1 MKHFIFFLLALL
13 LGVVAF
19 SQSEMAFDTSRV
31 IQVKGDCYYPPYEF
45 INEKGEPDGFNVE
58 LFKLLAKE
66 LGIKYELELEPWAKV
81 RNEIE
86 TGQIDVL
93 LGLMVSNQRA
103 EKILFGIPHS
113 VMTHGIFTRKNHVFT
128 TLESLK
134 GKEIIV
140 QDKDRMHDYL
150 IESGL
155 TDKIIAVGSQLEA
168 LQLLASGKHD
178 AALVGNFQG
187 ALLIKQHKLK
197 NIKIQSSDIEPYKY
211 AMAVSTGNDELLWL
225 LNMGLYQLKA
235 SGQYNRLY
243 EKWFSVYEKHNF
255 FTKYRLLIYA
265 IGLALVLLFAF
276 VIALRIRVN
285 KAVKKI
291 KHVHKNNIKLIADLK
306 QEIEAHKATETELLL
321 AKEKAEE
328 SDRLKSA
335 FLANMSHEIRTPMNS
350 IMGFASLLPEEESH
364 ELMSR
369 YAQIIVQNSEQLVHI
384 IDDIVLYSR
393 LQTKLL
399 TYNPSK
405 FDVNSLL
412 SDIQLSFSLPEY
424 MQKAG
429 LFISKQS
436 EQAYYITSDYE
447 KLRQIFANLVSN
459 AYKYTN
465 TGSITI
471 GYTSDEK
478 QITLFVSD
486 TGMGIPQNETDKI
499 FTRFYRATNVN
510 KGAIGGTGLGLSIVK
525 ELVELIKGK
534 VWVETALNKGTTF
547 YISLN
552 H

>member
-1 MKHFIFFLLALL
+1 
-13 LGVVAF
+13 VV
-19 SQSEMAFDTSRV
+19 
-31 IQVKGDCYYPPYEF
+31 
-45 INEKGEPDGFNVE
+45 
-58 LFKLLAKE
+58 
-66 LGIKYELELEPWAKV
+66 
-81 RNEIE
+81 
-86 TGQIDVL
+86 
-93 LGLMVSNQRA
+93 
-103 EKILFGIPHS
+103 
-113 VMTHGIFTRKNHVFT
+113 
-128 TLESLK
+128 
-134 GKEIIV
+134 
-140 QDKDRMHDYL
+140 
-150 IESGL
+150 
-155 TDKIIAVGSQLEA
+155 
-168 LQLLASGKHD
+168 
-178 AALVGNFQG
+178 
-187 ALLIKQHKLK
+187 
-197 NIKIQSSDIEPYKY
+197 
-211 AMAVSTGNDELLWL
+211 
-225 LNMGLYQLKA
+225 
-235 SGQYNRLY
+235 
-243 EKWFSVYEKHNF
+243 
-255 FTKYRLLIYA
+255 
-265 IGLALVLLFAF
+265 
-276 VIALRIRVN
+276 ALRIRVAR
-285 KAVKKI
+285 AVKKI

-350 IMGFASLLPEEESH
+350 IMGFASLLPEEESQ

-465 TGSITI
+465 MGSITI

-478 QITLFVSD
+478 QITLFVND

-499 FTRFYRATNVN
+499 FDRFYRATNVN